1 MGLTRSMALEWGG
14 RGITANTVSPT
25 VTWTELGRKAWGEEG
40 VREDFLRMIPVG
52 RFALPGEVADAV
64 DFLCQV
70 RRMEGFLVPGG
81 EGLNRKDGCVWL
93 TNGFV

>member
-1 MGLTRSMALEWGG
+1 MSTFSADPAHL
-14 RGITANTVSPT
+14 IPANTN
-25 VTWTELGRKAWGEEG
+25 
-40 VREDFLRMIPVG
+40 LRRSRRVWRVLFFIALAVAVLVAVG

-81 EGLNRKDGCVWL
+81 EDLGRNLGCVWL